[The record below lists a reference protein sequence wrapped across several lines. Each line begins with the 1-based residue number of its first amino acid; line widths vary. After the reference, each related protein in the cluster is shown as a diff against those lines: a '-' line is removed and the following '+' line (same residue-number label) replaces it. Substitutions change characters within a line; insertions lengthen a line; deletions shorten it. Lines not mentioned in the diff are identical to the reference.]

1 MAYHIDVTGTSG
13 NITQIQYDR
22 LKADADSYVILRTN
36 DGVVRQLNFA
46 LERANVLLYS
56 KIHGQNSMIVEVNPN
71 LSYNFRTETIET
83 TEHKTERIT
92 ADSTTTEYPTAKSAF
107 EYINSVVGI
116 STYLLTVE
124 ASNINQNPSN
134 PTKIL
139 SFGSAQLKFTAKQG
153 YYLPDDVTVT
163 NATRVW
169 DQLTGTLTISKPT
182 GDVRITISGVAI
194 TYSISTNLTNV
205 KAVAGNATSI
215 KTDETKVLTFK
226 AEPGYSLP
234 ATEKVQNATGIWEK
248 NSGSLV
254 LTKPTGSVTIT
265 LVGKIIVYSIIV
277 VANNIEQVSD
287 NPKTITKG
295 QTRVLRFSTVTGYN
309 YPNSVTVT
317 GAASSS
323 WEKSTG
329 TLTLVGGTGNISVNI
344 AGSPQAYSITT
355 NLTNVTANASNPKV
369 IYRDSSV
376 ELKFT
381 ANDGYE
387 LPASIPT
394 VTNVGSQSWNKTTG
408 MLNLYNPTGDVTVTI
423 SGVMIGI
430 EKYTSPQELSVA
442 RTDLAAENTTKYAM
456 FFGGKIADG
465 SATNA
470 IDLYDAALTK
480 TIKSLSVSARY
491 GLKATRPSKGTYSFF
506 AGGETSSGKAY
517 NFISVISENAILYI
531 AKTFELTGGGLG
543 LGATNLPD
551 YALFAGGENGLTVDC
566 FTGGSLTKTIVPD
579 LSVAS
584 RYMGA
589 GCVSSG
595 YSGYALFAGG
605 WIAASNTTVK
615 NVDAYDRFLTKS
627 LPLELSIG
635 RSDIVSAGIGDNFE
649 YSYTLFVGGLKDHTN
664 SSSMSDAVD
673 VYDRSLTRGVPLS
686 LSRARAYSSAGPIK
700 SHAIIYG
707 GNIGLVAND
716 TVDAYDMSLTRSIPE
731 SLSTGR
737 FASAAT
743 IIGDYALCGGGSTK
757 ASIFASATPTN
768 TVDTYTTFVADP
780 IFENNSWATIAK
792 VFKSGTANKIWNVGD
807 TKTITSK
814 SGKQYT
820 IRIADMQSGRYAYA
834 DGSGNSNGVLEFVEL
849 INLSGTIYFEMNKT
863 ETNTGGFASSDL
875 RNTSL
880 PSILADL
887 PDDMQAAMSEVN
899 VLSGT
904 GDGTTSGT
912 SSSANKLFL
921 PAEMEMFD
929 AKHYSI
935 GLEECPLG
943 QFDYYKTHNTNAD
956 RIKREVGTAES
967 YYYWLRSP
975 CSGNTYKF
983 CAVYYF
989 GDYYSIVANEDFEVA
1004 PIFAI

>member
-1 MAYHIDVTGTSG
+1 MAYHIDVTGISG

-83 TEHKTERIT
+83 TENKTETIT
-92 ADSTTTEYPTAKSAF
+92 ADSTTTEYPTAKTAF

-116 STYLLTVE
+116 STYLLTVD

-139 SFGSAQLKFTAKQG
+139 SFGSVQLKFTAKQG

-163 NATRVW
+163 NATSVW
-169 DQLTGTLTISKPT
+169 DKLTGTLTISKPT
-182 GDVRITISGVAI
+182 GDVSITISGVAI
-194 TYSISTNLTNV
+194 TYSISTSLTNV
-205 KAVAGNATSI
+205 NAVAGNATSI
-215 KTDETKVLTFK
+215 KTDETKVLTFT

-234 ATEKVQNATGIWEK
+234 ATVKVQNATGIWDK

-265 LVGKIIVYSIIV
+265 LVGTLTVYSIII
-277 VANNIEQVSD
+277 VASHITQVSG
-287 NPKTITKG
+287 NPTTITKG
-295 QTRVLRFSTVTGYN
+295 QTRVLRFNTVTGYN

-408 MLNLYNPTGDVTVTI
+408 KLNLYNPTGSVTVTI

-566 FTGGSLTKTIVPD
+566 FTGSSLTKTIVPD

-595 YSGYALFAGG
+595 YTGYALFAGG

-649 YSYTLFVGGLKDHTN
+649 YSYTLFAGGLKDHTN
-664 SSSMSDAVD
+664 SSSLSDAVD

-731 SLSTGR
+731 SLSTGK

-792 VFKSGTANKIWNVGD
+792 VFKSGQASQFWSVGD
-807 TKTITSK
+807 TKKITAF
-814 SGKQYT
+814 GGVQYT
-820 IRIADMQSGRYAYA
+820 IRIADMQTGRYDYA
-834 DGSGNSNGVLEFVEL
+834 DGSGSSKGVFEFVECVNRL
-849 INLSGTIYFEMNKT
+849 GQTAFSMNST
-863 ETNTGGFASSDL
+863 RTNAGGFASSHL
-875 RNTSL
+875 RNADLQNIFS
-880 PSILADL
+880 DL
-887 PDDMQAAMSEVN
+887 PDDMQAAISEVN

-904 GDGTTSGT
+904 GSGTTSGT

-943 QFDYYKTHNTNAD
+943 QFDYYKAHNTNAD
-956 RIKREVGTAES
+956 RKKTRGSTNT
-967 YYYWLRSP
+967 YWLRSSYANSSATF
-975 CSGNTYKF
+975 CSINNIGSQDGTL
-983 CAVYYF
+983 ADDEI
-989 GDYYSIVANEDFEVA
+989 GVA

>member
-22 LKADADSYVILRTN
+22 LKADADSYVILRTD

-83 TEHKTERIT
+83 TENKTETIT
-92 ADSTTTEYPTAKSAF
+92 ADSTTTEYPTAKTAF

-116 STYLLTVE
+116 STYLLTVD

-134 PTKIL
+134 PTKIM
-139 SFGSAQLKFTAKQG
+139 SFGSVQLKFTAKQG

-194 TYSISTNLTNV
+194 TYTISTSLTYVNPV
-205 KAVAGNATSI
+205 TGNATSI
-215 KTDETKVLTFK
+215 KTGETKTLKFT

-234 ATEKVQNATGIWEK
+234 ATVKVQNATGIWDK

-254 LTKPTGSVTIT
+254 LTKPTGNVTIT
-265 LVGKIIVYSIIV
+265 LVGTLTVYSIII
-277 VANNIEQVSD
+277 VASHITQVSG
-287 NPKTITKG
+287 NPTTITKG

-387 LPASIPT
+387 LPANVS
-394 VTNVGSQSWNKTTG
+394 VTNIENFTWDRSTG
-408 MLNLYNPTGDVTVTI
+408 TLKLFNPTANVTVTI
-423 SGVMIGI
+423 KGI
-430 EKYTSPQELSVA
+430 FAIVERY
-442 RTDLAAENTTKYAM
+442 
-456 FFGGKIADG
+456 G
-465 SATNA
+465 SATALSKARWALAATTVGNYA
-470 IDLYDAALTK
+470 LFGGGDTNDSVDAYDLTLTK
-480 TIKSLSVSARY
+480 TTPTALSQARDM
-491 GLKATRPSKGTYSFF
+491 LAATTVGNYALF
-506 AGGETSSGKAY
+506 
-517 NFISVISENAILYI
+517 
-531 AKTFELTGGGLG
+531 GGGLSNEG
-543 LGATNLPD
+543 ESKVVDAYDTSLTRTIPTFLSQVRQSLAATTVGNYALFGGGRSNAGKLKVVDAFNTSLTRTIPTALSQERESLAATTVGNYALFGGGSSNEEKSKVVDAYDASLTRTIPTALSQGRMNLTATMLDD
-551 YALFAGGENGLTVDC
+551 YALFGGGFSDEGDSKVVDSYD
-566 FTGGSLTKTIVPD
+566 TSLTRTIPTT
-579 LSVAS
+579 LSKERESLAATTV
-584 RYMGA
+584 GN
-589 GCVSSG
+589 
-595 YSGYALFAGG
+595 YALFGG
-605 WIAASNTTVK
+605 GFFGINPLEV
-615 NVDAYDRFLTKS
+615 VDAYDASLTRTI
-627 LPLELSIG
+627 PTALSQG
-635 RSDIVSAGIGDNFE
+635 RSYLAATAVGNYALFGGGYVNAGE
-649 YSYTLFVGGLKDHTN
+649 YSDV
-664 SSSMSDAVD
+664 VD
-673 VYDRSLTRGVPLS
+673 VYTAFTPN
-686 LSRARAYSSAGPIK
+686 P
-700 SHAIIYG
+700 
-707 GNIGLVAND
+707 
-716 TVDAYDMSLTRSIPE
+716 
-731 SLSTGR
+731 
-737 FASAAT
+737 
-743 IIGDYALCGGGSTK
+743 
-757 ASIFASATPTN
+757 IFA
-768 TVDTYTTFVADP
+768 
-780 IFENNSWATIAK
+780 NNSWGTIAK
-792 VFKSGTANKIWNVGD
+792 AFKSGQASKFWSVGD
-807 TKTITSK
+807 TKTIISK

-820 IRIADMQSGRYAYA
+820 IRIADMQSGRYAYTN
-834 DGSGNSNGVLEFVEL
+834 GTGNSSGVLEFVEC
-849 INLSGTIYFEMNKT
+849 INLNGTYKFVMNSAD
-863 ETNTGGFASSDL
+863 TNSGGFA
-875 RNTSL
+875 TSTMRSTTL
-880 PSILADL
+880 QNILADL
-887 PDDMQAAMSEVN
+887 PDDMQAAISEVN

-904 GDGTTSGT
+904 GSGTTSGT

-921 PAEMEMFD
+921 PAEMEIFD

-943 QFDYYKTHNTNAD
+943 QFDYYKTHNTDED
-956 RIKREVGTAES
+956 RQKGTTGRTLAW
-967 YYYWLRSP
+967 WLRSP
-975 CSGNTYKF
+975 SEGENNRFCLVNGTGTPFHTY
-983 CAVYYF
+983 ARY
-989 GDYYSIVANEDFEVA
+989 DDAVA

>member
-13 NITQIQYDR
+13 NITQIQYNR

-83 TEHKTERIT
+83 TENKTETIT

-107 EYINSVVGI
+107 EYINSVVRI
-116 STYLLTVE
+116 STYLLTVD

-139 SFGSAQLKFTAKQG
+139 RFGSVQLKFTAKQG

-169 DQLTGTLTISKPT
+169 DQSTGTLTISKPT

-194 TYSISTNLTNV
+194 TYTISTSLTYVNPV
-205 KAVAGNATSI
+205 TGNATSI
-215 KTDETKVLTFK
+215 KTGETKILKFT

-234 ATEKVQNATGIWEK
+234 ATVKVKNATGIWDK
-248 NSGSLV
+248 NSGSHV
-254 LTKPTGSVTIT
+254 LTKPTGNVTLT
-265 LVGKIIVYSIIV
+265 LVGTLTVYSIII
-277 VANNIEQVSD
+277 VASHIRQVSG
-287 NPKTITKG
+287 NPTTITKG

-317 GAASSS
+317 GAASNS
-323 WEKSTG
+323 WETSTG
-329 TLTLVGGTGNISVNI
+329 ALTLVGGTGNISVNI

-394 VTNVGSQSWNKTTG
+394 VTNIGSQSWNKTTG
-408 MLNLYNPTGDVTVTI
+408 MLNLYNPTGSVTVTI

-506 AGGETSSGKAY
+506 AGGETSSGQAS
-517 NFISVISENAILYI
+517 NVINVISENAILYI

-566 FTGGSLTKTIVPD
+566 FTGGSLTKTIAPD

-595 YSGYALFAGG
+595 YTGYALFAGG

-649 YSYTLFVGGLKDHTN
+649 YSYTLFAGGLKDHTN
-664 SSSMSDAVD
+664 SSSLSDAVD

-731 SLSTGR
+731 SLSTGK

-792 VFKSGTANKIWNVGD
+792 VFKAGQASQFWSVGD
-807 TKTITSK
+807 TKKITAFGSV
-814 SGKQYT
+814 QYT
-820 IRIADMQSGRYAYA
+820 IRIVDMQSGRYDYA
-834 DGSGNSNGVLEFVEL
+834 DGSGSSKGVFEFVECVDRL
-849 INLSGTIYFEMNKT
+849 GKIAFRMNST
-863 ETNTGGFASSDL
+863 RTNAGGFASSHL
-875 RNTSL
+875 RNADLQNIFS
-880 PSILADL
+880 DL
-887 PDDMQAAMSEVN
+887 PDDMQAAISEVN

-904 GDGTTSGT
+904 GSGTTSGT

-943 QFDYYKTHNTNAD
+943 QFDYYKAHNTNAD
-956 RIKREVGTAES
+956 RKKTRGSTNT
-967 YYYWLRSP
+967 YWLRSSYANSSATF
-975 CSGNTYKF
+975 CSINNIGSQDGTL
-983 CAVYYF
+983 ADDEI
-989 GDYYSIVANEDFEVA
+989 GVA

>member
-83 TEHKTERIT
+83 TENKTETIT
-92 ADSTTTEYPTAKSAF
+92 ADSTTTEYPTAKTAF

-116 STYLLTVE
+116 STYLLTVD

-139 SFGSAQLKFTAKQG
+139 SFGSVQLKFTAKQG

-163 NATRVW
+163 NATSVW
-169 DQLTGTLTISKPT
+169 DKLTGTLTISKPT
-182 GDVRITISGVAI
+182 GDVSITISGVAI

-205 KAVAGNATSI
+205 NAVAGNATSI
-215 KTDETKVLTFK
+215 KTDETKVLTFT

-234 ATEKVQNATGIWEK
+234 NTVKVQNATGIWDK

-295 QTRVLRFSTVTGYN
+295 QTRVLRFRTVTGYN

-317 GAASSS
+317 GAASNS

-355 NLTNVTANASNPKV
+355 HLTNVTANASNPKV

-394 VTNVGSQSWNKTTG
+394 VTNIGSQSWNKTTG
-408 MLNLYNPTGDVTVTI
+408 KLNLYNPTGNVTVTI

-566 FTGGSLTKTIVPD
+566 FTGGSLTKTIAPD
-579 LSVAS
+579 LSVMS

-649 YSYTLFVGGLKDHTN
+649 YSYTLFAGGLKDHTN

-731 SLSTGR
+731 SLSTGK

-792 VFKSGTANKIWNVGD
+792 VFKSGQASQFWSVGD
-807 TKTITSK
+807 TKKITAF
-814 SGKQYT
+814 GRVQYT
-820 IRIADMQSGRYAYA
+820 IRIVDMQSGRYDYA
-834 DGSGNSNGVLEFVEL
+834 DGSGSSKGVFEFVECVDRL
-849 INLSGTIYFEMNKT
+849 GKIAFSMNST
-863 ETNTGGFASSDL
+863 RTNAGGFASSHL
-875 RNTSL
+875 RNADLQNIFS
-880 PSILADL
+880 DL
-887 PDDMQAAMSEVN
+887 PDDMQAAISEVN

-904 GDGTTSGT
+904 GSGTTSGT

-943 QFDYYKTHNTNAD
+943 QFDYYKAHNTNAD
-956 RIKREVGTAES
+956 RKKTRGSTNT
-967 YYYWLRSP
+967 YWLRSSYANSSATF
-975 CSGNTYKF
+975 CSINNIGSQDGTL
-983 CAVYYF
+983 ADDEI
-989 GDYYSIVANEDFEVA
+989 GVA